1 MPEAEHYFQG
11 EESERLKTV
20 HITEEKVK
28 KKLLNLS
35 LLSAPGP
42 DRMWP
47 RVLFSLAGELSYPL
61 AVIYTR
67 CLAQETVPPE
77 WKTVN
82 VTTIFK
88 KGAKGSSGNYRPV
101 SLTCVLCK
109 VMESIIRDAIM
120 EHLDMFKLNRSS
132 QHDSWLA
139 GLVSPTCWS
148 T

>member
-1 MPEAEHYFQG
+1 MVSKYYLG
-11 EESERLKTV
+11 LD
-20 HITEEKVK
+20 I
-28 KKLLNLS
+28 L
-35 LLSAPGP
+35 
-42 DRMWP
+42 
-47 RVLFSLAGELSYPL
+47 
-61 AVIYTR
+61 I